1 MHLSRL
7 LRRTVAVVGAVLVAG
22 ALAAPA
28 AADDAPQVGV
38 SLDDISIAQ
47 NVGPDSTGKVTALS
61 IRNTGDETAHD
72 VVVAIDTTK
81 TAKQLQIEVA
91 KPTSGCVTEQG
102 VITCKLGDVPQST
115 WSYDLMSVRL
125 RVQPGV
131 KVGTVVRPSMSIS
144 SSNLGSD
151 VSYGNVKVVGSAPD
165 LMAIQPAPADAKAG
179 KQVRTSVAFTNQGD
193 EVADG
198 VSVNFYNMAP
208 RYLKIVKKIQGC
220 KYAPL
225 PQNYDMSC
233 VFDGQ
238 FEPGQ
243 TYVMTVG
250 GKAGLPVD
258 VAATTPGPLSYNLW
272 FKVSPG
278 KSGANSDAKRR
289 TAAGGGSLHASFV
302 ATSRRQPRVKDAD
315 DGDNQTMMAVRVGEN
330 PADLA
335 AVGGKASGHVGQS
348 VKLRV
353 GVKNH
358 GPADTGH
365 LDGGDPGHAYVT
377 LPSGTVATSVPDGDY
392 AWCANS
398 DTDWHRTLGRRS
410 YYCSWRNILEPGKT
424 QYLTFTVKIEKS
436 AVGSDGTLVTEAG
449 NIPDRNAKNDRA
461 AITVTVLSGSAA
473 PSHSASGSAGTGGH
487 GGGDAGGSLPVTGTR
502 LGLYGGVGL
511 LVLLAGVGLVV
522 LARRRRANA

>member
-1 MHLSRL
+1 MHLPRL
-7 LRRTVAVVGAVLVAG
+7 LRRGLAVVGAVLVAG
-22 ALAAPA
+22 ALATPA
-28 AADDAPQVGV
+28 AADDDPPQVGV
-38 SLDDISIAQ
+38 DLDEISIAQ
-47 NVGPDSTGKVTALS
+47 NVGPDSAGKVTALS
-61 IRNTGDETAHD
+61 IRNTGDEAAHD
-72 VVVAIDTTK
+72 VVVTIDTTE
-81 TAKQLQIEVA
+81 TAKLLQIEVA
-91 KPTSGCVTEQG
+91 KPASGCATEQG
-102 VITCKLGDVPQST
+102 VITCKLDDVPADT

-131 KVGTVVRPSMSIS
+131 KVGTVVTPSISIS

-151 VSYGNVKVVGSAPD
+151 VSYGSVKVVGSAPD
-165 LMAIQPAPADAKAG
+165 LMAIKPAPVDAKAG
-179 KQVRTSVAFTNQGD
+179 EQIRTSVAFTNQGD
-193 EVADG
+193 EAADG
-198 VSVNFYNMAP
+198 VSVNFYNMSP
-208 RYLKIVKKIQGC
+208 GYLEIVKKIQGC

-225 PQNYDMSC
+225 PQNYAMSC

-238 FEPGQ
+238 FEPGR

-258 VAATTPGPLSYNLW
+258 VAAATPGPLSYNLW

-278 KSGANSDAKRR
+278 KSGENSDATRR
-289 TAAGGGSLHASFV
+289 AGAGEGSLHASFV
-302 ATSRRQPRVKDAD
+302 ATSPRQPRVKDAD
-315 DGDNQTMMAVRVGEN
+315 SGDNQTMMPVRVGEN

-335 AVGGKASGHVGQS
+335 AVGGKTSGHVGQS

-353 GVKNH
+353 GVKND

-398 DTDWHRTLGRRS
+398 DTDWHRTPGRRS
-410 YYCSWRNILEPGKT
+410 YYCSWRNILKPGKT

-436 AVGSDGTLVTEAG
+436 AVGSDGTLVTAAG
-449 NIPDRNAKNDRA
+449 NIPDRNPKNDHG
-461 AITVTVLSGSAA
+461 AITVTVLSGSAT
-473 PSHSASGSAGTGGH
+473 PSPSASGSTGTGGQ
-487 GGGDAGGSLPVTGTR
+487 GGSAGGSLPVTGAR

-511 LVLLAGVGLVV
+511 GVLLAGLGLVV
-522 LARRRRANA
+522 AARRRRVRD